1 MNPILILGILHKVV
15 KIVKTVTK
23 KDPVTLTKEPVI
35 MKSYILNRL
44 AEPSSWRGLF
54 ALLTA
59 AGISIAPDQQAAIV
73 TLGLAAIGFIGTFF
87 PDLKK

>member
-1 MNPILILGILHKVV
+1 MALPLIPIIN
-15 KIVKTVTK
+15 IVATVLPLLK
-23 KDPVTLTKEPVI
+23 KKKETPV

-44 AEPSSWRGLF
+44 AEPSSWRGVF

-59 AGISIAPDQQAAIV
+59 AGLSIAPEQQTAIV

-87 PDLKK
+87 PDMKK

>member
-1 MNPILILGILHKVV
+1 MAFPIIPIIN
-15 KIVKTVTK
+15 IVATVLPLLK
-23 KDPVTLTKEPVI
+23 KKKETPV

-44 AEPSSWRGLF
+44 AEPSSWRGVF

-73 TLGLAAIGFIGTFF
+73 ALGLAAIGFVGTFF

>member
-1 MNPILILGILHKVV
+1 MALPLIPIINLVATVLPLI
-15 KIVKTVTK
+15 K
-23 KDPVTLTKEPVI
+23 KKKETPV

-59 AGISIAPDQQAAIV
+59 AGISIAPDQQTAIV
-73 TLGLAAIGFIGTFF
+73 SLGLAAIGFVGTFF
-87 PDLKK
+87 PDMKK

>member
-1 MNPILILGILHKVV
+1 MNPLILIALVDRAITILKPNQ
-15 KIVKTVTK
+15 K
-23 KDPVTLTKEPVI
+23 KEPVI

-73 TLGLAAIGFIGTFF
+73 SLGLAAIGFVGTFF